1 MKSVPIF
8 AVILLSMGVAA
19 AQDDPA
25 AISPIFNTEFASQA
39 AQASSATLSYTIAH
53 FPYGGGYST
62 RVLLSNSGSSTAN
75 VNVKFFNQAGAS
87 TLVPL
92 EGQGMQG
99 SQAMTIAKNETMA
112 IGADTS
118 QRNGLPQTDTAWA
131 TVSSTAPLN
140 VFSLFD
146 YGPKPPAI
154 TGSVGA
160 QSTAPSKTFRF
171 PVSVGGSV
179 AYNAG
184 MALAN
189 PNGSQTTV
197 TVKVLN
203 GDGTLKGSFPETLPA
218 NGQTIFLL
226 NQKMT
231 FDTSTL
237 FTGSV
242 AVCASQPVGL
252 VAIGVEG
259 GPTGLFTI
267 SVTTDPCP

>member
-1 MKSVPIF
+1 MKSSQLFV
-8 AVILLSMGVAA
+8 LLFSMGIAA
-19 AQDDPA
+19 AQSEPGSPP
-25 AISPIFNTEFASQA
+25 ISPIFDSEFATQA
-39 AQASSATLSYTIAH
+39 AQASSATLSYAIAH

-62 RVLLSNSGSSTAN
+62 RVLLSNNGKSDAN
-75 VNVKFFNQAGAS
+75 VHITFFNEAGAP

-92 EGQGMQG
+92 DGHGMQG
-99 SQAMTIAKNETMA
+99 SQEIVVHANSTMSL
-112 IGADTS
+112 GADPA
-118 QRNGLPQTDTAWA
+118 QRNALRTTEVAWA
-131 TVSSTAPLN
+131 TASSTAPLN

-146 YGPKPPAI
+146 YGPNPPTI
-154 TGSVGA
+154 TGSVGS
-160 QSTAPSKTFRF
+160 QSMPPSKTFRF
-171 PVSVGGSV
+171 PVSVGGPVS
-179 AYNAG
+179 YNAG

-203 GDGTLKGSFPETLPA
+203 ADGSLKGSFPEVLPA

-226 NQKMT
+226 NQKMS
-231 FDTSTL
+231 FDGSL

-242 AVCASQPVGL
+242 AVCATQPVGL